1 MNRKSKVFFVSSER
15 AAPIVARLIHQLD
28 DLIEAVPWNSTE
40 GLRHSREWLDELLA
54 RAIDCDFVFVLLT
67 RDDRK
72 FERKKTGEFRDE
84 AQLAPRPNV
93 VFELGLFIGAFREA
107 NNCFVLSSVQPNQL
121 PSDFHGR
128 KVETFEEPADL
139 SKPDEIDLAIAN
151 AVKAFREIVEPDP
164 FRQKDIFIPADDLM
178 AMEDTRNKKAWGRNS
193 AILVRSSQ
201 PIESRWK
208 FANIVRKNLGF
219 GIDYHYLFDTRS
231 NYENIGR
238 MLLALAA
245 ADVVTR
251 EQWEESDTEAE
262 LTSLL
267 ENKSERICTNI
278 PIIQKRL
285 FISFVPFDAFEA
297 FCIHA
302 AKTENPKGYLKW
314 SSDRYLAISSA
325 DTRAREAFYDTFLH
339 SKRTA
344 IFDTNPL
351 VQEAIDKD
359 LKECIA
365 EQFPD
370 DCHDEILKACFG
382 ESR

>member
-1 MNRKSKVFFVSSER
+1 MSRKSKVFFVSSER
-15 AAPIVARLIHQLD
+15 AAPIVARLINQLD

-54 RAIDCDFVFVLLT
+54 RASDCDFVFVLLT
-67 RDDRK
+67 RDDQK
-72 FERKKTGEFRDE
+72 FERDKSGEFRKDS
-84 AQLAPRPNV
+84 QLAPRPNV
-93 VFELGLFIGAFREA
+93 IFELGLFIGAFRVP
-107 NNCFVLSSVQPNQL
+107 NNCFVLSSVHPSQL
-121 PSDFHGR
+121 PSDFYGR
-128 KVETFEEPADL
+128 KVETFEEPGDLTKTAD
-139 SKPDEIDLAIAN
+139 IDKAIKKG
-151 AVKAFREIVEPDP
+151 VTAFRGIVEGEPY
-164 FRQKDIFIPADDLM
+164 REKDIFIPADDLM
-178 AMEDTRNKKAWGRNS
+178 AMEETRNKKAWIRNS

-208 FANIVRKNLGF
+208 FANIVHKNLVF

-251 EQWEESDTEAE
+251 EQWEESDAEAE

-267 ENKSERICTNI
+267 KNKSERICANI
-278 PIIQKRL
+278 PIIQRRL

-302 AKTENPKGYLKW
+302 AKTGNPKGYLKF

-325 DTRAREAFYDTFLH
+325 DTRAKEAFYNTFLH

-382 ESR
+382 EAR